1 MRQSAIGAKETTF
14 CHCLLFVHD
23 YSQTKKQTGGIA
35 FMEQRGLAIWLRIIL
50 AGIGLCGLIVLFVVI
65 PSFGESLVYEYP
77 EFSNRFWPWL
87 IFLWAAGIPCF
98 AVLILGW
105 KIADNIGKDRSFS
118 NANARYFKWIA
129 YLAAGDGLFFFTGN
143 LVLIFANMSHPGI
156 ALLSLMVV
164 FAGTAAAVIAAVLSH
179 LVRKAAAL
187 QEQSD
192 LTI

>member
-1 MRQSAIGAKETTF
+1 
-14 CHCLLFVHD
+14 
-23 YSQTKKQTGGIA
+23 
-35 FMEQRGLAIWLRIIL
+35 MEQRGLAIWLRIIL